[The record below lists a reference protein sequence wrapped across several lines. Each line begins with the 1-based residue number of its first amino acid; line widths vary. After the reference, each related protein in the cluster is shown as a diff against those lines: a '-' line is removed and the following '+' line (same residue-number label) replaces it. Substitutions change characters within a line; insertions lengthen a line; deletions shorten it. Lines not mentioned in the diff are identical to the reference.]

1 VLARH
6 GGGGGTAS
14 ATAAVGNDTPRASR
28 SAAAAFFT
36 RMDVRRAAATM
47 AGAAMLSHSRL
58 GEQMLD
64 SATRGGGGG
73 RREASSLLRRTTT
86 MDGIFPRTRRDANG
100 CGDAA
105 VPSDRGWRQL
115 RRGQGTTRR
124 DATIGGG
131 VTTRDKSGRWTTQGE
146 RVESD
151 EGATRWWRTATEV
164 AGEEAVSRSQSAEDW
179 ASFEQVFWRVK
190 KIPGYFL
197 DHKPH

>member
-1 VLARH
+1 MEGAR
-6 GGGGGTAS
+6 
-14 ATAAVGNDTPRASR
+14 P
-28 SAAAAFFT
+28 AFFA

-47 AGAAMLSHSRL
+47 AGAAMLSQWRL
-58 GEQMLD
+58 QEQMLD
-64 SATRGGGGG
+64 GATRGGG
-73 RREASSLLRRTTT
+73 RATRSVIVVTEDDD
-86 MDGIFPRTRRDANG
+86 DGSDL
-100 CGDAA
+100 AA